1 MRAVLI
7 NFAVNL
13 NYSRGHLY
21 KCFIQKDPGRFS
33 CVFAP
38 MLVSLRGD
46 DGAIA
51 SGYGVSSNFLSC
63 MFSVTGLPNLSETY
77 KRDKAR
83 QSHFS
88 IALTEYGLGMYK
100 IKIEINPQELVMIS

>member
-1 MRAVLI
+1 
-7 NFAVNL
+7 
-13 NYSRGHLY
+13 
-21 KCFIQKDPGRFS
+21 
-33 CVFAP
+33 

>member
-13 NYSRGHLY
+13 KYTRGHLY
-21 KCFIQKDPGRFS
+21 NCFIQKDPGPFS
-33 CVFAP
+33 CVFAL